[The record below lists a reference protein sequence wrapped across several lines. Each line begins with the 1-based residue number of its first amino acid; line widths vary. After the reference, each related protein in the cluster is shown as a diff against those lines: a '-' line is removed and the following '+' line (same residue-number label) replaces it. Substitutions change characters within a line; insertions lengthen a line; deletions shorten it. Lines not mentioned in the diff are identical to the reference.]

1 MNQEKI
7 AFVIHGFPMGGAEKF
22 LINLV
27 NHFYRLEYKPLV
39 ILLSEEK
46 VLLNELDNRIKVS
59 FILKKSRFD
68 FFVSRRI
75 KSTIKKEKIKKV
87 FCVNTYSF
95 FLTKLFFLFDRST
108 QFFLS
113 PHSTIPISKK
123 NFWQNIL
130 YFRLLSKSDIVIY
143 LCKNQ
148 KEYLQQKYFY
158 KSKSDHI
165 IYNGIDTQ
173 YYNPQIVQNI
183 LSPSL
188 KTTFSILN
196 NDFVIVQVARLQEEK
211 RHVDA
216 IDALF
221 FLHNH
226 FNTKAHLLLVGSGE
240 KAYADFLLQYVQE
253 KKLQQYVHFVGN
265 QNDVR
270 KFYCIADIFT
280 LTSNSET
287 FSLAALEAMSFGLPV
302 SLTDVGGAKEMMIE
316 GVTGLLSQPNNIK
329 SIAGSW
335 HQLLH
340 SNIKGQFIRKYVTEQ
355 FSLDQML
362 QQYVELVGE
371 G

>member
-27 NHFYRLEYKPLV
+27 NHFYHLEYKPLV
-39 ILLSEEK
+39 VLLSEEK
-46 VLLNELDNRIKVS
+46 TLLNELDTRIKVV

-75 KSTIKKEKIKKV
+75 KSTIKKEKIKKA

-95 FLTKLFFLFDRST
+95 FLTKLSFLFDRST
-108 QFFLS
+108 QFYLS
-113 PHSTIPISKK
+113 PHSTIPISRK
-123 NFWQNIL
+123 NFWQNML
-130 YFRLLSKSDIVIY
+130 YFRMLSKKDMVIY
-143 LCKNQ
+143 LCNSQ

-165 IYNGIDTQ
+165 VYNGIDTQ
-173 YYNPQIVQNI
+173 YYNPQAIQNI
-183 LSPSL
+183 LTATL
-188 KTTFSILN
+188 KNTFSISN
-196 NDFVIVQVARLQEEK
+196 NDYVIVQVARLQEEK
-211 RHVDA
+211 RHVDS
-216 IDALF
+216 IDALL
-221 FLHNH
+221 FLHEH
-226 FNTKAHLLLVGSGE
+226 FKTKAHLLLVGSGE
-240 KAYADFLLQYVQE
+240 KLYTDFLQKYVQE
-253 KKLQQYVHFVGN
+253 KNLHNYVHFVGN
-265 QNDVR
+265 QIDVR
-270 KFYCIADIFT
+270 KYYCIADMFT

-340 SNIKGQFIRKYVTEQ
+340 SNIKGEFIRKFVIEH
-355 FSLDQML
+355 FSSERML
-362 QQYVELVGE
+362 QQYIELVGKS
-371 G
+371 

>member
-1 MNQEKI
+1 
-7 AFVIHGFPMGGAEKF
+7 V
-22 LINLV
+22 V
-27 NHFYRLEYKPLV
+27 
-39 ILLSEEK
+39 LLSEEK
-46 VLLNELDNRIKVS
+46 TLLNELDSRIKVA
-59 FILKKSRFD
+59 FVLKKSRLD

-95 FLTKLFFLFDRST
+95 FLTKLFFLFDKST

-123 NFWQNIL
+123 NFWQNML
-130 YFRLLSKSDIVIY
+130 YFRLLSKNDTVIY
-143 LCKNQ
+143 LCKSQ

-165 IYNGIDTQ
+165 VYNGIDTQ
-173 YYNPQIVQNI
+173 YYNPQTVQNI
-183 LSPSL
+183 LSASL
-188 KTTFSILN
+188 KTTLSISN
-196 NDFVIVQVARLQEEK
+196 NDYVIIQVARLQEEK
-211 RHVDA
+211 RHEDS

-221 FLHNH
+221 FLHNQ
-226 FNTKAHLLLVGSGE
+226 FNTIAHLLLVGSGE
-240 KAYADFLLQYVQE
+240 KVYADFLQQYVQE
-253 KKLQQYVHFVGN
+253 KKLEHYVHFVGN

-270 KFYCIADIFT
+270 KFYCIADMFT

-340 SNIKGQFIRKYVTEQ
+340 SNIKGQFIRRYVTER
-355 FSLDQML
+355 FSSERML